1 MNGRAH
7 ITDVDI
13 KMYHLLFDAVSAA
26 PENLAKTVPTFLIN
40 ETIFFFE
47 NIEEYEKCGVLKKF
61 FDRHPNKRLMMSRK
75 DYFDFGWQHMSK

>member
-1 MNGRAH
+1 MKGRAK

-26 PENLAKTVPTFLIN
+26 PTSLGKTVPTFLIN

-47 NIEEYEKCGVLKKF
+47 RFEEYEKCGVLKKF
-61 FDRHPNKRLMMSRK
+61 FDRYPNKRLTISRK
-75 DYFDFGWQHMSK
+75 DYLDFGWQQQE